1 MVEKEMVYYPDLD
14 KVEDL
19 ILQAIKSYGVL
30 RKIGKHQEA
39 DDVRAKIKEMKF
51 AQKHLHLVMNLD
63 FNKPS
68 PKMLELAKE
77 ANIDLKNEQMVQEF
91 KLVQIQNLEDIR
103 RLRMGLKPLSKEEIE
118 AQRQKLV
125 EELRA
130 KNKYKVLSA
139 EQKDAGGQ
147 VERKEA
153 FTSMQQAA
161 EDSNFDAN
169 WMDTV
174 LVVFGI
180 FLWALLIFYVNFL
193 M

>member
-63 FNKPS
+63 FNRPS

-153 FTSMQQAA
+153 FTSMQQAV